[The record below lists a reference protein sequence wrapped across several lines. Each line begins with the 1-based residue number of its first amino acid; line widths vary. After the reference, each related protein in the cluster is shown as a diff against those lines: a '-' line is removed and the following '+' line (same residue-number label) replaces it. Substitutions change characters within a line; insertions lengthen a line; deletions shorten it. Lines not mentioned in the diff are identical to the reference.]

1 MPLVNHVPH
10 ALIGR
15 DPRPRRVER
24 AEHDPTTPEP
34 PPHRCHWQTGSPA
47 DGVITRHQIARVL
60 LDSLET
66 DQAINTTFEL
76 IAEPGDEQH
85 DLNEDFKRLDK
96 DSDIDKVYDQST
108 LPLNN
113 EPEAIHQHLQT
124 ITPPA

>member
-1 MPLVNHVPH
+1 M
-10 ALIGR
+10 
-15 DPRPRRVER
+15 
-24 AEHDPTTPEP
+24 
-34 PPHRCHWQTGSPA
+34 
-47 DGVITRHQIARVL
+47 ITRHQIARVL